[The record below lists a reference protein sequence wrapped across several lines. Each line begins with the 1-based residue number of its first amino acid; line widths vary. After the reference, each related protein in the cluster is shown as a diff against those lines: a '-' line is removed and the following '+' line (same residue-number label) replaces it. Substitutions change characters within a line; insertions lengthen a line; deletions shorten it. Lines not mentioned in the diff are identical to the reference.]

1 MESRYQRAPIVLLE
15 TLTGIIALS
24 GDDRRFAEAGRL
36 ARLYPKLKV
45 LLSEKT
51 DVEGALAKLGGGID
65 PSRLI

>member
-1 MESRYQRAPIVLLE
+1 M
-15 TLTGIIALS
+15 TGA
-24 GDDRRFAEAGRL
+24 FAEAGRL